1 MNIIV
6 ISLERAQ
13 ERLERMKKQ
22 LVDRNIEAVIYSCF
36 DTNDIK
42 NPTFGGNIYLPG
54 GFRHGDKMRG
64 GEYCC
69 TISHITA
76 LQIAKAMKWEY
87 AIILEDD
94 IIMAED
100 FEKRIKHLLKVL
112 HSNWE
117 HVFLSGIPRYGTYHH
132 ISHLL
137 QVVPTDSEGMT
148 RVDGTC
154 SYIVRDIAYDKMIKK
169 LMSLQTT
176 PDDMI
181 NHLIFQ
187 EKQLKSYIYFPFV
200 SYVDDKKHSYIGNDR
215 NEIEHL
221 SKKYYKEKL

>member
-22 LVDRNIEAVIYSCF
+22 LADRNIEAVIYSCF

-42 NPTFGGNIYLPG
+42 NPTFGGNIHLPG

-76 LQIAKAMKWEY
+76 LQIAKTMKWEHV
-87 AIILEDD
+87 IILEDD
-94 IIMAED
+94 IIIAED
-100 FEKRIKHLLKVL
+100 FEKRINHLFKILPA
-112 HSNWE
+112 NWE
-117 HVFLSGIPRYGTYHH
+117 HVYLSGIPRYKGYHH
-132 ISHLL
+132 KLNIVQIVLS
-137 QVVPTDSEGMT
+137 DSEDMI

-154 SYIVRDIAYDKMIKK
+154 SYMVKNVAYDKMIKK

-181 NHLIFQ
+181 NHFIFQ
-187 EKQLKSYIYFPFV
+187 EKLLKSYIYFPFV
-200 SYVDDKKHSYIGNDR
+200 TYVDDGKYSYIGNDR
-215 NEIEHL
+215 NEIMHL
-221 SKKYYKEKL
+221 SKDYYVEKL